1 MKSLSLEPTCSS
13 CGHQGVPDAVPPQE
27 SCSGLGPD
35 VVLSGP
41 ASLEQ
46 GGELVKLPPV
56 NSAGPPEL
64 PSPALLNRNK
74 PVLLGPKPQVP
85 PKPAHLQQQAGL
97 SRPRLRMYD
106 KPLPPPPTCRPLPAD
121 LQGCRTSQT
130 HADGMASPTCVLSL
144 IERFEREQ
152 IIMVPDI
159 TAGALSARS
168 LEPTS
173 SLPFLQPLSS
183 SSLAP
188 PLPENE
194 PPSEGTESNDIMQ
207 LDEGEREESPLQVN
221 EEDDEKD
228 EDLAT
233 ACLDGVCQKHLSIEL
248 SYSTSE
254 THLDAN
260 VVTMEIND
268 QLLQPAAILNQ
279 SELLSESMSLPYLQT
294 DGKVANRDSGI
305 DSISSPS
312 HSEELCFTSVDD
324 GGMVYPCSPTF
335 ILRPCSSS
343 SYTCEE
349 REVKGGGRKRREFSE
364 EGDSDLEE
372 EVELTLVMETPK
384 TDMQDSVELSV
395 HQRVFNIANELLHTE
410 ISYVSKLHLLDQVF
424 CARLLEEARSRSSFP
439 NDVVQG
445 IFSNICSIYC
455 FHQQFLLPAL
465 QKRMEE
471 WTTNPRIG
479 DILQKLA
486 PFLKMYGEYVKN
498 FDRAMELVN
507 IWMERSTQF
516 KAIIQEIQREE
527 RCGNLT
533 LQHHMLEPVQRIPR
547 YELLLKDYLHQ
558 LPEDAPDHSD
568 AQTYSPPPLSALLI
582 GTSCGY
588 SPHLAPAFI
597 RRSSPSI
604 HRQFVTSNRCIC
616 LVALS

>member
-1 MKSLSLEPTCSS
+1 MFLFF
-13 CGHQGVPDAVPPQE
+13 
-27 SCSGLGPD
+27 
-35 VVLSGP
+35 
-41 ASLEQ
+41 
-46 GGELVKLPPV
+46 
-56 NSAGPPEL
+56 
-64 PSPALLNRNK
+64 
-74 PVLLGPKPQVP
+74 
-85 PKPAHLQQQAGL
+85 
-97 SRPRLRMYD
+97 Y
-106 KPLPPPPTCRPLPAD
+106 
-121 LQGCRTSQT
+121 
-130 HADGMASPTCVLSL
+130 
-144 IERFEREQ
+144 REQ
-152 IIMVPDI
+152 IIVVPDI

-183 SSLAP
+183 LPP

-207 LDEGEREESPLQVN
+207 LDDGEREESALQVN

-254 THLDAN
+254 THLDAH

-335 ILRPCSSS
+335 ILRPSSSS

-384 TDMQDSVELSV
+384 TDMQDSVEVRRVLLCKIDK
-395 HQRVFNIANELLHTE
+395 HMCCAKRVF
-410 ISYVSKLHLLDQVF
+410 ISLVGGVGMWCGTHLL
-424 CARLLEEARSRSSFP
+424 
-439 NDVVQG
+439 
-445 IFSNICSIYC
+445 
-455 FHQQFLLPAL
+455 
-465 QKRMEE
+465 K
-471 WTTNPRIG
+471 
-479 DILQKLA
+479 
-486 PFLKMYGEYVKN
+486 
-498 FDRAMELVN
+498 
-507 IWMERSTQF
+507 
-516 KAIIQEIQREE
+516 
-527 RCGNLT
+527 
-533 LQHHMLEPVQRIPR
+533 
-547 YELLLKDYLHQ
+547 
-558 LPEDAPDHSD
+558 
-568 AQTYSPPPLSALLI
+568 
-582 GTSCGY
+582 
-588 SPHLAPAFI
+588 
-597 RRSSPSI
+597 
-604 HRQFVTSNRCIC
+604 
-616 LVALS
+616 